1 MDTLSPSTA
10 PETSS
15 ATPSQ
20 SSPTQQQLKT
30 ITTMLDNACAML
42 AQVKHALDEFSHS
55 AHASTPSLASYSPST
70 AQPTL
75 STETPAPEFHHTA
88 ESSYNPLDR
97 IVEGV
102 FNGSS
107 MVGLDGKI
115 YQVPPNYASKS
126 KLVEGDRLK
135 LIIRPNGMFVYKQIS
150 PVTRD
155 RLVGILERDE
165 TGHGF
170 CVRVAQRVYNILLA
184 SVTYYHGEVGDEVV
198 LLVPPGGNSRWAAV
212 ENIIRVVIG
221 RTPDLEY
228 ASPAPVATS
237 SPLLTPPS
245 PQASPTNQD
254 LLSSDIDSI
263 LSDFSGAST
272 PPSV

>member
-1 MDTLSPSTA
+1 
-10 PETSS
+10 
-15 ATPSQ
+15 
-20 SSPTQQQLKT
+20 
-30 ITTMLDNACAML
+30 MLDNACAL
-42 AQVKHALDEFSHS
+42 LSQVKHALDELSHS
-55 AHASTPSLASYSPST
+55 SPTPTSSSSIAQDWAPTHAL
-70 AQPTL
+70 PTVL
-75 STETPAPEFHHTA
+75 PAPEYHSA
-88 ESSYNPLDR
+88 PDGAYNPLDR
-97 IVEGV
+97 VVEGV

-150 PVTRD
+150 PVNRD
-155 RLVGILERDE
+155 RLVGTLTREE
-165 TGHGF
+165 AGHGF
-170 CVRVAQRVYNILLA
+170 CVRVGERVYNILLA

-212 ENIIRVVIG
+212 ENIIRVIAG
-221 RTPDLEY
+221 HT
-228 ASPAPVATS
+228 
-237 SPLLTPPS
+237 PS
-245 PQASPTNQD
+245 PEYPSPTPVASPTPYQAPSLPPATPTNHD

-272 PPSV
+272 PSSV